1 MLSKDLNQMSDETKS
16 ISVATYK
23 AAEEGRAARAL
34 FNAAKHQ
41 FTSARGWGQ
50 PLPALPAFALF
61 FTADEF
67 LCERRRGV
75 CAVGGVVAGA
85 EAGSRNADGATG
97 SGEGVQGVGLVSAD
111 CTDSGSGRGGSS
123 SGRGGLLRICKQ
135 TFRFEYDPLAN
146 PPAEAQRKDIVAV
159 LGILHVHSEAFLVVV
174 TAADFV
180 GEVCGAAVWGVRK
193 VEMLPFLVLSSPS
206 ERSRSP
212 EVPASCACACV
223 VCGAV
228 KLGMPARV
236 GKCGA

>member
-16 ISVATYK
+16 ISAATYK
-23 AAEEGRAARAL
+23 AAEEGRAAMAL

-41 FTSARGWGQ
+41 FTSARGWSQ

-67 LCERRRGV
+67 LCERRQRV
-75 CAVGGVVAGA
+75 CAAGVVMAGA
-85 EAGSRNADGATG
+85 EADTRQAHGITATAEGA
-97 SGEGVQGVGLVSAD
+97 QGVGLVSAD
-111 CTDSGSGRGGSS
+111 ADASGSGRWGSISGGK
-123 SGRGGLLRICKQ
+123 GCGGLLRICKQ
-135 TFRFEYDPLAN
+135 TFRFEFDPLAT

-159 LGILHVHSEAFLVVV
+159 LGVWHVHGEAFLVVV

-193 VEMLPFLVLSSPS
+193 VEILPFLVLSSPS

-212 EVPASCACACV
+212 EVPPACACACA
-223 VCGAV
+223 VCV
-228 KLGMPARV
+228 SSS
-236 GKCGA
+236 